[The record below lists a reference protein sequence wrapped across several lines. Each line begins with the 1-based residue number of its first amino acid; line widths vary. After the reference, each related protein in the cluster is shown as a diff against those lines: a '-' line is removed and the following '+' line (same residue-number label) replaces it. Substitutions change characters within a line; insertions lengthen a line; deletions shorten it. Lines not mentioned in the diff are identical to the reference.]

1 MEGNQESFVFNK
13 VVVVAP
19 GVLWD
24 GLQGGNRV
32 QRLKGSQLLMQ
43 CWVKERVLF
52 LCTDLLGVQE
62 GGQIYVCSV
71 QPQGG

>member
-1 MEGNQESFVFNK
+1 MEGNQESFVFNR

-43 CWVKERVLF
+43 CWVKECCFSAQTYWECKKEVKF
-52 LCTDLLGVQE
+52 MSAQFSPKGDK
-62 GGQIYVCSV
+62 
-71 QPQGG
+71 